1 MEKEKA
7 SEVLGWEKRE
17 DADELKDETAKLIGY
32 LRRIQSEASC
42 LTFQL
47 GISASCKHPL
57 TPEIK
62 AIPQEI
68 MSIQQKLENF
78 HAKLFSS

>member
-1 MEKEKA
+1 MVKA
-7 SEVLGWEKRE
+7 SEVLKWEKKE
-17 DADELKDETAKLIGY
+17 DTNELKEETAKLIGN
-32 LRRIQSEASC
+32 LRGIQAEANC
-42 LTFQL
+42 LTFRL

>member
-1 MEKEKA
+1 MGKA
-7 SEVLGWEKRE
+7 SEVLEWEKRE
-17 DADELKDETAKLIGY
+17 DADELKEETAKLIGN
-32 LRRIQSEASC
+32 LRIIQAEASC

-47 GISASCKHPL
+47 GVCTSCKHPL

-68 MSIQQKLENF
+68 MSIQQKLETL
-78 HAKLFSS
+78 HAKLISS